1 MSSDVRML
9 NLRVRNFSG
18 PGRPMTINETDDVLA
33 SAILRL
39 SGTILGLVL
48 GTVFALIIF
57 VATNILVIKGGPVVG
72 PHLSLLGQYFIGYTV
87 TFVGSLIGSV
97 YAFAMGFVS
106 GVVIARVYNA
116 VVLLRMGDRHKRQ

>member
-9 NLRVRNFSG
+9 NLRVRNFSR
-18 PGRPMTINETDDVLA
+18 PARPMAINETDDVLA

-97 YAFAMGFVS
+97 YAFALGFVS
-106 GVVIARVYNA
+106 GVLIARIYNGVA
-116 VVLLRMGDRHKRQ
+116 LLRMGPHQKGN

>member
-9 NLRVRNFSG
+9 NLRVRNFSR
-18 PGRPMTINETDDVLA
+18 PARPMAINETDDVLA

-57 VATNILVIKGGPVVG
+57 GATNILVIKGGPVVG
-72 PHLSLLGQYFIGYTV
+72 PHLGLLGQYFIGYTV
-87 TFVGSLIGSV
+87 TFIGSLIGSL
-97 YAFAMGFVS
+97 YAFAVGFIS
-106 GVVIARVYNA
+106 GVLIARVYNG
-116 VVLLRMGDRHKRQ
+116 VVLIRRGDRHKGH

>member
-1 MSSDVRML
+1 MA
-9 NLRVRNFSG
+9 
-18 PGRPMTINETDDVLA
+18 INETDDVLA

-106 GVVIARVYNA
+106 GVVIARVYNG
-116 VVLLRMGDRHKRQ
+116 VVLIRRGDRHKGQ

>member
-9 NLRVRNFSG
+9 NLRVRNFSR
-18 PGRPMTINETDDVLA
+18 PARPMAINETDDVLA

-72 PHLSLLGQYFIGYTV
+72 PHLGLLGQYFIGYTV
-87 TFVGSLIGSV
+87 TFIGSLIGSL
-97 YAFAMGFVS
+97 YAFAVGFIS
-106 GVVIARVYNA
+106 GVLIARVYNG
-116 VVLLRMGDRHKRQ
+116 VVLIRRGDRHKGH